1 MITAANTP
9 LPSLSL
15 SDAHAIPVAAAA
27 EVGASAVQ
35 RFSSGLEPGAH
46 FAGVGGGS
54 SVGGST
60 FSFSSSS
67 PNSPTSPNAAVSS
80 GGKMYYGSLP
90 RKVKLN
96 SRGQIKEPSPPK
108 PTATAMPVYTNPGQ
122 IWDVYFHLI
131 TLIIILIFFA
141 EEGRQYLANN
151 KLFSQLPPPQQRG
164 AQPPPPPP
172 NSVLQ
177 QRMRPV
183 SAQPSSAGGY
193 SYDSSGLYNF
203 VQLYRHLIDD
213 FLSSQRKV
221 EATWAV
227 ACTHSCH
234 HHHLQ

>member
-46 FAGVGGGS
+46 FSAVGGGGS

-131 TLIIILIFFA
+131 TLIIILIFFCR
-141 EEGRQYLANN
+141 GR
-151 KLFSQLPPPQQRG
+151 SSVPGQQ
-164 AQPPPPPP
+164 
-172 NSVLQ
+172 
-177 QRMRPV
+177 
-183 SAQPSSAGGY
+183 
-193 SYDSSGLYNF
+193 
-203 VQLYRHLIDD
+203 
-213 FLSSQRKV
+213 
-221 EATWAV
+221 
-227 ACTHSCH
+227 
-234 HHHLQ
+234 